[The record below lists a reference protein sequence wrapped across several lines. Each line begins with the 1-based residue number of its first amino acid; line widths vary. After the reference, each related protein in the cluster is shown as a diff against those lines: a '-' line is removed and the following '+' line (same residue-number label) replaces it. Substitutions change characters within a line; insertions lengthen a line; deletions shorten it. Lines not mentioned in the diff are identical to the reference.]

1 MKRALYLIFFSA
13 VVVVSACKKSSPN
26 NNNNGSNNSDATK
39 FQLTQDSIY
48 MIAQEDYYWNS
59 FLPAS
64 SIFDPRQFTH
74 QSTDLLNFSQEID
87 TYTQLSKNP
96 ADHNLPYEYDPFN
109 PGSSKYSFIDD
120 GTINGEL
127 NATKG
132 DFGFNYFYTYAN
144 VIRVSLVYP
153 GSPAAAAGLQRSDQ
167 IIGINGQTGNSIYIT
182 NLQDPANDA
191 GYKFVSNAVNN
202 GSTITLQIR
211 KVNGTE
217 KTVTI
222 NAKSYTVNPV
232 IYANTYQRTGGKVAG
247 YMVFNSFV
255 TLDKNPDVQARL
267 DSVFNVFKNKNVTD
281 LIIDLRYNGGG
292 DVDMSVYL
300 TNLIAPS
307 SASGSVMNTTYW
319 TANMQNDK
327 YPIIQKKLGPF
338 PTGYFQST
346 NAAQIEKFAK
356 KGPLSV
362 NRVFF
367 LVTGN
372 TASASELTINNLRPK
387 MNVQLVGDTT
397 FGKPVGF
404 LSDLKVNGYYFYTP
418 EFETKNSNS
427 EGGYY
432 TGMPPVGSLPGGGT
446 FQGKRI
452 LENIQNDFGDTNE
465 TLLANALGYVDNGAY
480 PSSTTLKV
488 QSLSTN
494 AISISDYQRRVLSVN
509 KQSSRK
515 NSMFLTLKGKK

>member
-13 VVVVSACKKSSPN
+13 VVVVSACKKDNP
-26 NNNNGSNNSDATK
+26 SNNKPTNPSDTALTK
-39 FQLTQDSIY
+39 LQLTQDSIY

-59 FLPAS
+59 FLPVY
-64 SIFDPRQFTH
+64 SIFNPRQYTS

-87 TYTQLSKNP
+87 AYTQLSKNP

-120 GTINGEL
+120 GTVNGEL

-182 NLQDPANDA
+182 KLNDPANDA
-191 GYKFVSNAVNN
+191 GYKFTSNAINN

-211 KVNGTE
+211 KIDGTE
-217 KTVTI
+217 KTVTM
-222 NAKSYTVNPV
+222 NTKSYTVNPV
-232 IYANTYQRTGGKVAG
+232 VYSNTYALKGGKTAG
-247 YMVFNSFV
+247 YMVFNSFIG
-255 TLDKNPDVQARL
+255 LSNIQARL
-267 DSVFNVFKNKNVTD
+267 DSVFSVFASKNVTD

-292 DVDMSVYL
+292 DVETSIYL
-300 TNLIAPS
+300 TNLIAPGS
-307 SASGSVMNTTYW
+307 VTGSVMNTTYW

-338 PTGYFQST
+338 PTGYFKST
-346 NAAQIEKFAK
+346 NAAQIEKFSK
-356 KGPLSV
+356 KGAVNV

-372 TASASELTINNLRPK
+372 TASASELTINNVKPK
-387 MNVQLVGDTT
+387 MDVRLIGDTT
-397 FGKPVGF
+397 YGKPVGF
-404 LSDLKVNGYYFYTP
+404 LSNLTVNGHYFYTP
-418 EFETKNSNS
+418 EFETKNSNG

-432 TGMPPVGSLPGGGT
+432 IGMPPVGTTATGGVY
-446 FQGKRI
+446 QGKRI

-465 TLLANALGYVDNGAY
+465 TLLAQAIGYIENGVY
-480 PSSTTLKV
+480 PTSSTLKI

-494 AISISDYQRRVLSVN
+494 AITMSDYQRRVLSVN
-509 KQSSRK
+509 TQSSRK

>member
-1 MKRALYLIFFSA
+1 MKKLFYPILFSCA
-13 VVVVSACKKSSPN
+13 IVVSACKKSSPN
-26 NNNNGSNNSDATK
+26 NGPNNTDATK
-39 FQLTQDSIY
+39 LQLTQDSIY
-48 MIAQEDYYWNS
+48 MIAQEDYYWNNS
-59 FLPAS
+59 LPS
-64 SIFDPRQFTH
+64 YNDFNPRKYTR
-74 QSTDLLNFSQEID
+74 QSTDLLNYSDEID
-87 TYTQLSKNP
+87 HYTQLSANP

-127 NATKG
+127 NAVKG

-153 GSPAAAAGLQRSDQ
+153 GSPAASAGLQRSDQ

-182 NLQDPANDA
+182 NLKDPANDA

-211 KVNGTE
+211 KANGTE

-232 IYANTYQRTGGKVAG
+232 VYTNTYALKGGKTAG

-267 DSVFNVFKNKNVTD
+267 DSVFNAFASKNVTD
-281 LIIDLRYNGGG
+281 LIVDLRYNGGG
-292 DVDMSVYL
+292 DVDMSIYL

-307 SASGSVMNTTYW
+307 SATGSVMNTTYW

-338 PTGYFQST
+338 PTGYFKPT

-356 KGPLSV
+356 KGPLNI

-418 EFETKNSNS
+418 EFETKNSNN

-432 TGMPPVGSLPGGGT
+432 TGMPPVGSLSGGGT

-465 TLLANALGYVDNGAY
+465 TLLAQAIGYIENGAY
-480 PSSTTLKV
+480 PASTTLKV
-488 QSLSTN
+488 QGLSTN
-494 AISISDYQRRVLSVN
+494 AITMSDYQRRVLAVKAQPLLKS
-509 KQSSRK
+509 
-515 NSMFLTLKGKK
+515 SMFLTLKGKK

>member
-1 MKRALYLIFFSA
+1 MKKLFYPILFSCII
-13 VVVVSACKKSSPN
+13 VVSACKKNNPN
-26 NNNNGSNNSDATK
+26 NGPNNTDATK

-48 MIAQEDYYWNS
+48 MIAQEDYYWNNS
-59 FLPAS
+59 LLSYNDFN
-64 SIFDPRQFTH
+64 PRKYTK
-74 QSTDLLNFSQEID
+74 QSTDLLNFSEEID
-87 TYTQLSKNP
+87 AYTQQSKNP
-96 ADHNLPYEYDPFN
+96 ADGNLPYEFDPFN
-109 PGSSKYSFIDD
+109 PSSSKYSFIDD

-127 NATKG
+127 NAVKG

-153 GSPAAAAGLQRSDQ
+153 GSPAAVAGLQRSDQ
-167 IIGINGQTGNSIYIT
+167 ITSVNGQTGNSIYIT
-182 NLQDPANDA
+182 NLKDPANDA
-191 GYKFVSNAVNN
+191 GYKYVSNAVNN

-211 KVNGTE
+211 KENGTV

-232 IYANTYQRTGGKVAG
+232 VYTNTYALKGGKTAG

-255 TLDKNPDVQARL
+255 TLSSNPDVQARL
-267 DSVFNVFKNKNVTD
+267 DSVFNAFASKNVTD
-281 LIIDLRYNGGG
+281 LIVDLRYNGGG
-292 DVDMSVYL
+292 DVGMSVYL
-300 TNLIAPS
+300 SNLIAP
-307 SASGSVMNTTYW
+307 ASVTGSVMNTTYW

-338 PTGYFQST
+338 STGYFKPT

-356 KGPLSV
+356 KGSLNV

-404 LSDLKVNGYYFYTP
+404 LSDLKVNGHYFYTP

-465 TLLANALGYVDNGAY
+465 TLLANALGYIADGIY

-494 AISISDYQRRVLSVN
+494 AITMSDYQRRVLSVN